1 MDAPVS
7 LSELMILKNLARVKA
22 RSLSLGNPESAVQ
35 DWLSHTGVSKPFAQ
49 WVQEAKESSNW
60 TSPTGTQKRLMDFLT
75 SHVAGIDFN
84 NRAECKMDLTF
95 ALSRPIASTSVLPS
109 GELGK
114 EYQAIDVS
122 LSPDGLMRFIYRGNG
137 DREYLDA
144 QHVTVSMEQLGL
156 PVQDYIL
163 AWGDY
168 FNLAWDLENDMF
180 KCSPKQFE
188 PLLDAVAIKHS
199 KWPNS
204 SNQILVLH
212 STVSPEYHALVLFG
226 VEPGEM
232 LVVRFDE
239 GDAVTCEEKF
249 EPIKPLHKARDGKIE
264 NLRQR
269 LGLEWCEERFAPQLF
284 FKYQRQ
290 GEVLYLAD
298 ELGPVNGVCF
308 DEEGE
313 RPVSPHFYYGVSLS
327 VHQAILDLNKD
338 IRAFVEQKL
347 KAGVPVTEVRN
358 ETKEFILAELQSRHG
373 CSGVSA
379 IVEKTKGGSES
390 EFSYPDQPA
399 L

>member
-35 DWLSHTGVSKPFAQ
+35 DWLSHSGVSKPFAQ
-49 WVQEAKESSNW
+49 WVQEAKASSNW
-60 TSPTGTQKRLMDFLT
+60 TSPTGTQKRLMDYLT
-75 SHVAGIDFN
+75 SHVAGIDFDH
-84 NRAECKMDLTF
+84 RIECQMDMSF
-95 ALSRPIASTSVLPS
+95 ALSRPVAANSLLPS

-122 LSPDGLMRFIYRGNG
+122 LSPDGLLRFTYRGNG

-156 PVQDYIL
+156 SVQDYTL

-168 FNLAWDLENDMF
+168 FDLGRDLGNDLPT
-180 KCSPKQFE
+180 CSPKDFE
-188 PLLDAVAIKHS
+188 PLIDAVAIKHS

-204 SNQILVLH
+204 SNHLLVIH
-212 STVSPEYHALVLFG
+212 STVSPKHSALVLFG
-226 VEPGEM
+226 TEPGEM
-232 LVVRFDE
+232 LVARFDD
-239 GDAVTCEEKF
+239 GDAVAYEETF
-249 EPIKPLHKARDGKIE
+249 EAIKPLHKARDGKIE

-269 LGLEWCEERFAPQLF
+269 LGLEWREKPFAPQLF

-298 ELGPVNGVCF
+298 DLGPVNGVCF

-327 VHQAILDLNKD
+327 VHQAIVDLNKD

-347 KAGVPVTEVRN
+347 KSGVPSAEVKN
-358 ETKEFILAELQSRHG
+358 EAEKFILAELQSRHG

-379 IVEKTKGGSES
+379 IVEKSNCGSES
-390 EFSYPDQPA
+390 EFSSPDQPA
-399 L
+399 P